1 MAWQDLLI
9 SIRTQQQTGN
19 AGSPRVKHAVEN
31 INGSRK
37 AKGCS
42 TLIQVRRPGL
52 VIKQVISNCPRVALL
67 DDLYTKH
74 VCRARMTQQGMN

>member
-19 AGSPRVKHAVEN
+19 AGSPRVKHAVAN

-37 AKGCS
+37 AKGCLYIH
-42 TLIQVRRPGL
+42 TGQTTKPG
-52 VIKQVISNCPRVALL
+52 
-67 DDLYTKH
+67 
-74 VCRARMTQQGMN
+74 